1 MKHILLTNDDGYE
14 ARGLLELRA
23 ALIKKYGAEKI
34 ITIAPLTQKSACSH
48 SLTLHHPLRL
58 KQIEDNFYALDDG
71 TPADCVYIGL
81 SKRFNYDFELVVSG
95 INHGGNVG
103 EDISYSGTCAG
114 AMEGTLQGISSLA
127 TSLYYKDNSIEKY
140 GFDLAVELSVNLIEK
155 MLKNPPKLPF
165 RSFLNLNVPAVPKD
179 EFKGLKALKCGNRY
193 YATKIEIRTDP
204 RGREYVWLAEP
215 DHRHMNENNDANDIS
230 AVHEGFAALSVIKM
244 DMCDEVAT
252 KDLKGWIN
260 E

>member
-1 MKHILLTNDDGYE
+1 MKQILLTNDDGYE
-14 ARGLLELRA
+14 ASGLLELRK
-23 ALIKKYGAEKI
+23 ALIKKFGIENVV
-34 ITIAPLTQKSACSH
+34 TIAPLTQKSACSH
-48 SLTLHHPLRL
+48 SLSLHHPLRL
-58 KQIEDNFYALDDG
+58 KEIEKNFYALDDG
-71 TPADCVYIGL
+71 TPADCVYIAL
-81 SKRFNYDFELVVSG
+81 SKRFNHDFSLVVSG
-95 INHGGNVG
+95 INHGGNMG

-114 AMEGTLQGISSLA
+114 AMEGTLQGILSLA

-155 MLKNPPKLPF
+155 MLKDPPKLPF
-165 RSFLNLNVPAVPKD
+165 RSFLNLNIPAVPKS

-193 YATKIEIRTDP
+193 YATKIDIRTDP
-204 RGREYVWLAEP
+204 RGREYLWLAEP

-230 AVHEGFAALSVIKM
+230 SVHAGFGALSVIKM